1 MKNTFKKVLALA
13 LSAVLVLALT
23 ACTPKTPEA
32 EGITIRVGASPTPHA
47 QILEQVKPIL
57 AEQGITLEIVEF
69 TDYVQPNLAT
79 ADGSLDANYFQH
91 IPYLDWFCE
100 ENDLTLVSVGGIH
113 FEPMGVYPGR
123 TATIED
129 LPDGAVIGIP
139 NDTTNEARALFLLQ
153 DLGLITLP
161 EDAELDVT
169 PRDIIDNPKNLV
181 FQELEAAQL
190 TLSLPDLDL
199 AVINGNY
206 AVSAGIQETVLT
218 LEDKDSLGAQT
229 YVNVLVVNAGD
240 ENNEAI
246 LALYEA
252 LTSEEVRTYI
262 EETWADKSVI
272 AVF

>member
-218 LEDKDSLGAQT
+218 LEDKESLGAQT